1 MNYEYDGKEYFIEMI
16 PNETTQELIERC
28 NYIFVTKK
36 NLEHKERVRLSK
48 IRHYVINHNC
58 TYNQSVMSMI

>member
-1 MNYEYDGKEYFIEMI
+1 MNCEYDGREYFIDKI

-36 NLEHKERVRLSK
+36 NLEHKERTRLSK
-48 IRHYVINHNC
+48 IWHYVTYHDC
-58 TYNQSVMSMI
+58 KYNQSVMSMI